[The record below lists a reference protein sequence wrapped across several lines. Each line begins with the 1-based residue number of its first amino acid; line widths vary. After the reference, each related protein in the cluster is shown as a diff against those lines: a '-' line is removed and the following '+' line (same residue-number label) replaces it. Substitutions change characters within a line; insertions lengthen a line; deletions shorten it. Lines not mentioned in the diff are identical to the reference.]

1 MIKKIGFYALAIFI
15 VMQFFRIDKVNPKVN
30 IDEDF
35 LTVYKI
41 DEQTKNIIKN
51 SCYDCHSNET
61 VYPWYSNIA
70 PISWMIKHHIDEGK
84 EHVNFS
90 TFSKY
95 NNEQKEH
102 IIEECVEVL
111 EHKEMPL
118 AGYVV
123 FHKNAQLDSQQNENL
138 ISYFKSLK

>member
-1 MIKKIGFYALAIFI
+1 MIKKISYYVLAAFI
-15 VMQFFRIDKVNPKVN
+15 IMQFFRIDKVNPKIN
-30 IDEDF
+30 ANEDF
-35 LTVYKI
+35 LNVYKTNQQI
-41 DEQTKNIIKN
+41 KNIIKN

-61 VYPWYSNIA
+61 TYPWYANIA
-70 PISWMIKHHIDEGK
+70 PISWMIKHHVDEGK

-95 NNEQKEH
+95 NKEQKEH
-102 IIEECVEVL
+102 ILEECIEVV

-118 AGYVV
+118 AGYTA
-123 FHKNAQLDSQQNENL
+123 FHKNAKLTEEQSKNL

>member
-1 MIKKIGFYALAIFI
+1 MIKKIAKYLLVVFI
-15 VMQFFRIDKVNPKVN
+15 IMQFFRIDKVNPKVN
-30 IDEDF
+30 FDEDF
-35 LTVYKI
+35 LTVYEA

-70 PISWMIKHHIDEGK
+70 PISWMIKHHVDEGK

-95 NNEQKEH
+95 NKEQKEH
-102 IIEECVEVL
+102 ILEECIEVL

-118 AGYVV
+118 VGYTV
-123 FHKNAQLDSQQNENL
+123 FHKNAKLTEQQTAHL